1 MTHKDVDC
9 ILDDLKAMGMGGA
22 HIHSRTG
29 MDLPYLSPEFMEM
42 VRYSHKKLDALGMLT
57 WLYDEDRFPSGAAGG
72 LVTKDWKLRQRYLV
86 LSPQALP
93 PADAAEK
100 QRIFLGNYQIKLENG
115 CLAHYQFFAPGSP
128 VPATGETWYLYR
140 EIAGDNAWFNNQAYV
155 DTLNPAA
162 IDEFIRQTH
171 EVYYKEFG
179 KDFGS
184 SIPAIF
190 TDEPQ
195 FCPKGTLRFAA
206 DKEIITLPFT
216 DDFPQ
221 TYQKAY
227 GCDFFESL
235 PECIWELPGG
245 ALSAKRYYYHD
256 HICTRFVNAFADNIG
271 RWCKKHHIAL
281 TGHMMEEPTLASQT
295 AVLGE
300 AMRSYRSFDLPG
312 IDMLYDGRE
321 LNTAK
326 QAQSAVH
333 QFGAQGM
340 MSELYGV
347 TNWDFDFRGH
357 KLAGDWQAALG
368 VTLRV
373 HHLTWTSMAGEAK
386 RDYPASIGYQSPWY
400 QQYHLIEDYFA
411 RLNTALTRGKCEVK
425 VAVVH
430 PIESYWLYWGPREQT
445 QARRAEMDR
454 NFRALTEWLLF
465 GLIDFDFIAESL
477 WEELTPQSQCQTET
491 PFTVGKMHYDVILV
505 PNCVTI
511 RKTTLERLRVFAA
524 KGGRVIFAGAVPTY
538 LDAVP
543 STAVTQF
550 AKECERVNFTNCD
563 LLDALESVRLLD
575 IRSKQGGRTTNL
587 LSQIRQDA
595 QGKWLFLAHCNPMP
609 NPDLPKSEGL
619 TIKIKGHYKPTLY
632 LAMTGEIKEVP
643 YCHLH
648 GDTVISTTVYEH
660 DSLLYYLEPQDAVD
674 SPKQKEEPQHHQTV
688 LPLADKI
695 ELTREEPNVLLLD
708 TAQASLDGGPWT
720 KKEEI
725 LRLDNKLRQK
735 LGYPLR
741 TEAFAQPWTIRNAE
755 TGQHE
760 LTLRFIIE
768 TEVEVKA
775 PTLALENAAQTQLT
789 LNGEAVQTQI
799 TGFYTDRA
807 IETLALP
814 PLKKGGNVL
823 VAKMPYHKRFNVEA
837 MYLLG
842 DFDVKVAGKN
852 AAIIK
857 RNRKVA
863 FGTICNQG
871 LPFYGGNFTY
881 KIPLKIKHG
890 CALKIDI
897 TQYRAPLLGVLL
909 DGIARG
915 SIAFS
920 PYSVT
925 VQGVAPGAH
934 LLELKVYGSRIN
946 TFGALHNCN
955 WTEPWPG
962 HPNSYRTVGAA
973 WAYEYQIRPVGILV
987 SPQITCMEETTATLN
1002 P

>member
-1 MTHKDVDC
+1 MTRKDVDC
-9 ILDDLKAMGMGGA
+9 ILGDLKAMGMGGA

-29 MDLPYLSPEFMEM
+29 MDLPYLSPEFMKM
-42 VRYSHKKLDALGMLT
+42 VRYSHQKMDELGMLT

-72 LVTKDWKLRQRYLV
+72 LVTKDWKFRQRYLV

-93 PADAAEK
+93 LGAEANAK
-100 QRIFLGNYQIKLENG
+100 QRVFLGKYKIKLENG
-115 CLAHYQFFAPGSP
+115 CLAHYQFFAPD
-128 VPATGETWYLYR
+128 VAVTGEIWYLYR
-140 EIAGDNAWFNNQAYV
+140 EIAQNNAWFNNQAYV
-155 DTLNPAA
+155 DTLSSAA
-162 IDEFIRQTH
+162 IDEFIAQTH
-171 EVYYKEFG
+171 EAYYKEFG
-179 KDFGS
+179 ADFGS
-184 SIPAIF
+184 GIPAIF

-195 FCPKGTLRFAA
+195 FCPKSTLRFAA
-206 DKEIITLPFT
+206 EKKSITLPFT

-221 TYQKAY
+221 TYQETY

-245 ALSAKRYYYHD
+245 ALSTKRYYYHD
-256 HICTRFVNAFADNIG
+256 HICARFVSAFADNIG
-271 RWCKKHHIAL
+271 HWCKKHHIAL

-400 QQYHLIEDYFA
+400 RQYHLIEDYFA

-445 QARRAEMDR
+445 QARRSEMDR
-454 NFRALTEWLLF
+454 NFKDLTDWLLF
-465 GLIDFDFIAESL
+465 GLIDFDFISESL
-477 WEELTPQSQCQTET
+477 WEELTPESQCQSQA
-491 PFTVGKMHYDVILV
+491 PFAVGKMQYDIILV
-505 PNCVTI
+505 PNCVTL
-511 RKTTLERLRVFAA
+511 RKTTFERLKAFSA
-524 KGGRVIFAGAVPTY
+524 KGGRVVFAGDVPTY
-538 LDAVP
+538 MDGAP
-543 STAVTQF
+543 SGEVTQF
-550 AKECERVNFTNCD
+550 AKNCERVNFTNCD
-563 LLDALESVRLLD
+563 ILDALEPARLVD
-575 IRSKQGGRTTNL
+575 IRSQQGSRTDNL

-595 QGKWLFLAHCNPMP
+595 KGKWLFLAHCNRMP
-609 NPDLPKSEGL
+609 NPDLPKSEAL
-619 TIKIKGHYKPTLY
+619 TITLKGHYKLTLY
-632 LAMTGEIKEVP
+632 QAMTGEIKE
-643 YCHLH
+643 
-648 GDTVISTTVYEH
+648 ISYAHQGENTIICETVYDH
-660 DSLLYYLEPQDAVD
+660 DSLLYYLEPQEAVTL
-674 SPKQKEEPQHHQTV
+674 PNREEKTQNRGFH
-688 LPLADKI
+688 LSLADEI
-695 ELTREEPNVLLLD
+695 ELALEEPNVLLLD
-708 TAQASLDGGPWT
+708 TAQASLDGEPWGQ
-720 KKEEI
+720 KEEI
-725 LRLDNKLRQK
+725 LRLDNQLRQR

-741 TEAFAQPWTIRNAE
+741 TEAFAQPWTQRAE
-755 TGQHE
+755 QNEQHE
-760 LTLRFIIE
+760 LLLRFIIE
-768 TEVEVKA
+768 AKTEVNT

-789 LNGEAVQTQI
+789 LNGQAVQTQI
-799 TGFYTDRA
+799 VGFYTDRA
-807 IETLALP
+807 IETIPLP
-814 PLKKGGNVL
+814 PLLKGSNVL
-823 VAKMPYHKRFNVEA
+823 LAKMPYHKRFNLEA

-852 AAIIK
+852 TMIVRK
-857 RNRKVA
+857 NRRVA
-863 FGTICNQG
+863 FGDICNQG

-881 KIPLKIKHG
+881 RIPLEIKHG
-890 CALKIDI
+890 CALKIET

-909 DGIARG
+909 DGESRG
-915 SIAFS
+915 NIAFS
-920 PYSVT
+920 PYSIT
-925 VQGVAPGAH
+925 LQGVTQGAH

-955 WTEPWPG
+955 RTEPWPG
-962 HPNSYRTVGAA
+962 HPNSYRTEGAA
-973 WAYEYQIRPVGILV
+973 WAYEYQIRQVGILV
-987 SPQITCMEETTATLN
+987 SPQITCIEEDEPTAT
-1002 P
+1002 